1 MLGINGVTY
10 VTMARRT
17 SLARLNSCLSRPAM
31 FSFIVACSAGD
42 NCEDYSHS
50 NDNFIVSTVLSV
62 IIKEVELREGNY
74 D

>member
-17 SLARLNSCLSRPAM
+17 SLARLNSRCRPAM

-62 IIKEVELREGNY
+62 IIKEVELREGYY

>member
-1 MLGINGVTY
+1 
-10 VTMARRT
+10 
-17 SLARLNSCLSRPAM
+17 M

-62 IIKEVELREGNY
+62 IIKEVELREGYY